1 MGGDKDVSL
10 QIKAELV
17 FKVYQAKPR
26 GGLYGGSLTLLF
38 HTLVTRSQATPAPSG
53 TWGQPEHGFPGGPF
67 PFPAVV
73 RPRRQM
79 ARAPPAAGPRAPSPG
94 YASHLPPPPC
104 PPLEEMQLACR
115 ILVTHLSLHPSASS
129 PPTLSQQVGS
139 WVAQRPVGLLD
150 PAVSPRGLLVHRSP
164 VALEQLLDPPWR
176 SFPTLDVT
184 ASVPEFPKA

>member
-73 RPRRQM
+73 RPRGKWPEPLLLQGPELPVLDM
-79 ARAPPAAGPRAPSPG
+79 PPIFP
-94 YASHLPPPPC
+94 HL
-104 PPLEEMQLACR
+104 LA
-115 ILVTHLSLHPSASS
+115 L
-129 PPTLSQQVGS
+129 
-139 WVAQRPVGLLD
+139 
-150 PAVSPRGLLVHRSP
+150 
-164 VALEQLLDPPWR
+164 PWR
-176 SFPTLDVT
+176 RCSWLVAF
-184 ASVPEFPKA
+184 